1 MKKTIKMNIG
11 GRVFHIDEDAY
22 EKLNQYLEQLSEYFS
37 KEEASDE
44 IIQDIENRI
53 AEWMETK
60 ISDKKQVV
68 TLDDIEKIIET
79 MGKPEDISEEYEED
93 DTNEETH
100 NKKLFRD
107 TETRIFGGVC
117 SGLSHYLNIEVGIV
131 RFLFILF
138 TFLYFS
144 SAIIYLILWIFIPP
158 AISSKEKMQM
168 KGKANHISDIQN
180 NVKKEYHEVKQ
191 NLSKLKDSKEAK
203 QANDFFYRFF
213 QGVGEVLKFMVKFI
227 LVILGVALIIS
238 GLGMLI
244 TFTGLFVFSEP
255 FTATHFFSS
264 GEILSPG
271 IFELFVNPYS
281 AVIIPVSAVF
291 VVLIPVVAILY
302 GGLKL
307 VLNFKSNDRA
317 LAIVGL
323 IAWIFSL
330 LILAATIFIEA
341 KDYMIKAGDEEEMT
355 VKIDKNQR
363 LYLKTA
369 ETELDDMSTLYLFDE
384 ELDLKL
390 DTDNNVYQHPLVYV
404 YPSNDEKTYIEI
416 EKTGRG
422 ATTSEA
428 TETLNAIQ
436 YQLVVKDSLVI
447 FDPYYYLDRATKWK
461 MPEVTIR
468 VYIPE
473 NQKIY
478 VDESMKELINYMRKN
493 SNTSFSSIYDNLL
506 VMTVDG
512 VMAEEEKK

>member
-22 EKLNQYLEQLSEYFS
+22 EKLNQYLGQLSEYFS
-37 KEEASDE
+37 MEEASDE

-60 ISDKKQVV
+60 ISEKKQVV
-68 TLDDIEKIIET
+68 SLEDIEKIIET
-79 MGKPEDISEEYEED
+79 MGKPEDISEEYED
-93 DTNEETH
+93 NHTTGETH

-107 TETRIFGGVC
+107 TDSRILGGVC
-117 SGLSHYLNIEVGIV
+117 SGLSHYLNMEVGII

-168 KGKANHISDIQN
+168 KGKAHHISDIQS
-180 NVKKEYHEVKQ
+180 NVKREYQEVKQ
-191 NLSKLKDSKEAK
+191 NLSKLKESKEVK

-213 QGVGEVLKFMVKFI
+213 HGVGEVLKFAVKFI
-227 LVILGVALIIS
+227 LVILGIALIIS

-244 TFTGLFVFSEP
+244 TFTGIFVFSEP

-264 GEILSPG
+264 GELLSPG

-281 AVIIPVSAVF
+281 AVIIPVSAIF

-317 LAIVGL
+317 LAIIGL

-341 KDYMIKAGDEEEMT
+341 RDYMIKAGDEEE
-355 VKIDKNQR
+355 IALDIEKNQR
-363 LYLKTA
+363 LYLQTA
-369 ETELDDMSTLYLFDE
+369 ETAFDKMSTLYLFDE

-390 DTDNNVYQHPLVYV
+390 DMDNNVYQHPLVYV
-404 YPSNDEKTYIEI
+404 YPSDNEMAYIEI
-416 EKTGRG
+416 AKSGRG
-422 ATTSEA
+422 ATTVEA
-428 TETLNAIQ
+428 TETLDAIQ
-436 YQLVVKDSLVI
+436 YQLVVKDSLI
-447 FDPYYYLDRATKWK
+447 LFDPYYYLNRGTKWK
-461 MPEVTIR
+461 MPEVNIM

-478 VDESMKELINYMRKN
+478 VDESMKELINYMRRN
-493 SNTSFSSIYDNLL
+493 SNTSFSSIYNNSL
-506 VMTVDG
+506 VMTEDG
-512 VMAEEEKK
+512 VMAEKEEK